1 MNHGS
6 EEFRRGRSDESQLI
20 ERAILPEAMAPVPDC
35 RFAAAIAGFGQLLHG
50 SAYLGSWS
58 WYDAIALASSGCG
71 PDPFGYRAEAV
82 QLMRLAANLSVAA
95 QYPVEPF
102 LDGHVAWHS

>member
-1 MNHGS
+1 
-6 EEFRRGRSDESQLI
+6 
-20 ERAILPEAMAPVPDC
+20 MAPVPDS

-102 LDGHVAWHS
+102 LDGHIAWHSRSYFAGGRWLRCSTTPMDQPFSTSR